1 MQNNTLTLIPTISIH
16 PGQINLYN
24 EVHWHPHKPSRERT
38 NQQNEII
45 THGAEHLLKSSRSA
59 KGNVSS
65 IAKRKMTKAVN
76 YMLFITNDKTVTNQY
91 TGKNFKFK
99 IAFATLTLPA
109 TQIHSDNTIKSQCL
123 NQVLIELK
131 KYYHVRNYIWRAEKQ
146 KNGNIHFHILVDKFI
161 PHQELR
167 DRWNRIVNKLE
178 YVDTYRSEMQSWH
191 ENGFRVRKNLLRTW
205 PLRKQKAAYD
215 RGARTHWSSPN
226 STDIH
231 SVQKIRDLKS
241 YITKYVTKNEV
252 QNYALRIEKLKEFRE
267 QNSNIQNKVPGTK
280 RKELIRKKRLRQ
292 STAKKMMQ
300 KGRIWGCNTELSNLK
315 GAQSVVDWN
324 LEDELNELTENE
336 NVRVLK
342 DQYFTIIFFDSSI
355 LMKRPEGQLFK
366 LFSQFLFDKFGY
378 SIQTELAA

>member
-1 MQNNTLTLIPTISIH
+1 MKRTLTIIPSVSIH

-24 EVHWHPHKPSRERT
+24 EIQWHPHKPSRERT
-38 NQQNEII
+38 NQNNEVI
-45 THGAEHLLKSSRSA
+45 THGAEHLINSKRSA
-59 KGNVSS
+59 QGNVSS

-109 TQIHSDNTIKSQCL
+109 KQIHSDNEIKAKCL
-123 NQVLIELK
+123 NQILIELK
-131 KYYHVRNYIWRAEKQ
+131 KYYNVKNYIWRAEKQ

-167 DRWNRIVNKLE
+167 DRWNRIVNKLG
-178 YVDTYRSEMQSWH
+178 YVETYRNGMQSWH
-191 ENGFRVRKNLLRTW
+191 RDGFRVRKNLLRTW
-205 PLRKQKAAYD
+205 PLRKQQAAYK
-215 RGARTHWSSPN
+215 RGARTHWNSPN

-252 QNYALRIEKLKEFRE
+252 RNYALGIEKLKELRE
-267 QNSNIQNKVPGTK
+267 QNSGVLNKVPGVK
-280 RKELIRKKRLRQ
+280 RKELIKKKRLRQ
-292 STAKKMMQ
+292 LTAKRMKQ
-300 KGRIWGCNTELSNLK
+300 SGRIWGCNIELSNLK
-315 GAQSVVDWN
+315 GAQAVLDWN
-324 LEDELNELTENE
+324 LNDELEELTQNKS
-336 NVRVLK
+336 VRVLQDK
-342 DQYFTIIFFDSSI
+342 YFTIIFFDSSI
-355 LMKRPEGQLFK
+355 LMKRPESQLFK

-378 SIQTELAA
+378 SMQTEIAA

>member
-131 KYYHVRNYIWRAEKQ
+131 KYYHVRNYIWRA
-146 KNGNIHFHILVDKFI
+146 
-161 PHQELR
+161 
-167 DRWNRIVNKLE
+167 
-178 YVDTYRSEMQSWH
+178 
-191 ENGFRVRKNLLRTW
+191 
-205 PLRKQKAAYD
+205 
-215 RGARTHWSSPN
+215 
-226 STDIH
+226 
-231 SVQKIRDLKS
+231 
-241 YITKYVTKNEV
+241 
-252 QNYALRIEKLKEFRE
+252 
-267 QNSNIQNKVPGTK
+267 
-280 RKELIRKKRLRQ
+280 
-292 STAKKMMQ
+292 
-300 KGRIWGCNTELSNLK
+300 
-315 GAQSVVDWN
+315 
-324 LEDELNELTENE
+324 
-336 NVRVLK
+336 
-342 DQYFTIIFFDSSI
+342 
-355 LMKRPEGQLFK
+355 
-366 LFSQFLFDKFGY
+366 
-378 SIQTELAA
+378 